1 MGKKGNLMKNM
12 LYELDESPLEYKKL
26 LTFPEASEVYS
37 IPLNS
42 LYKLSSQGKIPKV
55 KIGRKVLIDPDSF
68 EEWLFSH
75 RIDGEWGKF

>member
-1 MGKKGNLMKNM
+1 MKN
-12 LYELDESPLEYKKL
+12 LLDELDEMFLSPRTYKKL

-42 LYKLSSQGKIPKV
+42 LYKLSSQGKIPKI
-55 KIGRKVLIDPDSF
+55 KIGRKVLIEPDSF